1 METFSTLAGAS
12 RNVIVTLL
20 EVTVFYVR
28 DPQFCVV
35 YIYMY
40 SYLLSSPVH
49 LRVHELLKLSLFSQA
64 R

>member
-35 YIYMY
+35 YIH
-40 SYLLSSPVH
+40 V
-49 LRVHELLKLSLFSQA
+49 
-64 R
+64 